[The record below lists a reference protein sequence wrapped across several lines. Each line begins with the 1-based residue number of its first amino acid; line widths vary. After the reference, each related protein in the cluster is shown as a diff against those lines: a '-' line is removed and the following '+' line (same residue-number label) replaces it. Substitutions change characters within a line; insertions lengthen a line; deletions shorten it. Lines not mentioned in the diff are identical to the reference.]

1 MDHGIS
7 SGTTYATGV
16 EAIFISAPRRFE
28 WCNFQGKATRT
39 DGTTTKNVKHLKFS
53 VPKDFGPQN
62 LIRSELRNERRSDL
76 ISAPRQ
82 FEWFNF
88 QSKATRTDGTTA
100 ENAKHLEFYVPKG
113 FGPQN
118 LIRSELRNERG
129 SDLHLRAT
137 AVRMVQF
144 SG

>member
-1 MDHGIS
+1 MS
-7 SGTTYATGV
+7 V
-16 EAIFISAPRRFE
+16 EAI
-28 WCNFQGKATRT
+28 
-39 DGTTTKNVKHLKFS
+39 V
-53 VPKDFGPQN
+53 
-62 LIRSELRNERRSDL
+62 

-88 QSKATRTDGTTA
+88 QGKVTRTDGTTA
-100 ENAKHLEFYVPKG
+100 KNVKRLEFYVPKG

-137 AVRMVQF
+137 AVRMV
-144 SG
+144 